1 MEKTI
6 MALSSLY
13 PVDLEELEQDF
24 NVIRLWRE
32 KDPET
37 AIKDRHENIIGLI
50 AGPGRPVSRSLIE
63 ALPNLEI
70 IANFSVGTD
79 HVDMAAAKE
88 RGIVVTNTPDILTAD
103 TADIAVALLLNVM
116 RRCCEADLYLRIGK
130 WEYAAMPLGASL
142 GGKKAGIVGMG
153 RIGRAIARR
162 LDAFDMDI
170 LYTGPHKKDDVPY
183 PYYADLQEMAQD
195 SDCLVLACP
204 GGEGTHHI
212 IDYNIL
218 ENLGKNGVLV
228 NIARGSVVKEED
240 LLAALS
246 NKAIAGAGLDV
257 YENEPHV
264 PKELCKM
271 DNVVLLPHIGSA
283 TVETRTKMGHLVI
296 ENIRAHF
303 SGNELPSQ
311 VY

>member
-1 MEKTI
+1 

-13 PVDLEELEQDF
+13 PVDLESLEQDF

-32 KDPET
+32 NDPET
-37 AIKDRHENIIGLI
+37 VIKEHRDDVVALI
-50 AGPGRPVSRSLIE
+50 AGPGRPVSRALIE
-63 ALPNLEI
+63 ALPNLEV

-79 HVDMAAAKE
+79 HVDMDAAKK
-88 RGIVVTNTPDILTAD
+88 RGIAVTNTPDILTAD
-103 TADIAVALLLNVM
+103 TADIAVSLLLNVM

-130 WEYAAMPLGASL
+130 WEYAAMPLGTSL

-162 LDAFDMDI
+162 LDAFDMEI
-170 LYTGPHKKDDVPY
+170 LYTGPHEKDDLPY
-183 PYYADLQEMAQD
+183 LYYAGLQEMAED
-195 SDCLVLACP
+195 ADCLVLACP
-204 GGEGTHHI
+204 GGEATRHI
-212 IDYNIL
+212 IDYNVL
-218 ENLGKNGVLV
+218 EKLGKGGVLV
-228 NIARGSVVKEED
+228 NIARGSVVNEED

-303 SGNELPSQ
+303 DGKPLPSP
-311 VY
+311 VL